1 VGAEVLP
8 TGVTAAVNWT
18 LAPGRA
24 TRLAGRFEFNVAAA
38 TAPTVTVTLDELLD
52 CQLALFE
59 SNFRLNVWLPALR
72 G

>member
-8 TGVTAAVNWT
+8 TGATAAVNWT

-24 TRLAGRFEFNVAAA
+24 RRLVGRFELNEAAA
-38 TAPTVTVTLDELLD
+38 TAPTFTVTFEEVLA
-52 CQLALFE
+52 CQLTSCGE
-59 SNFRLNVWLPALR
+59 NFRLNTWVPALK